1 MALNGK
7 YISLKAIMEQVYA
20 DNGYQFELPWVDC
33 MQWAEE
39 ALNLI
44 GHPRQYIRKVTGHKD
59 NPDLNITDYR
69 ATLPCDFYQLE
80 QVAVNGM
87 AAEYSGNTFHHLLS
101 GDCCGIDE
109 SSSSSLYYNAD
120 QTITRNWG
128 TDVLTY
134 DAETQSYSYQARD
147 LLDMENLNLQS
158 DGTQEYVLS
167 NNGVEQDKA
176 ITFDLN
182 NNHITLSVKEG
193 QVCMAYLAI
202 PTDNEG
208 LPLIPE
214 DTSYQL
220 AIKKYLTMKID
231 YIAWRKGELRSDI
244 FQHSEQ
250 EWQWYVGQAG
260 NKAKMP
266 NIDQIE
272 AIKNQTMRLLP
283 KVNHHETFF
292 RTLGSPEIR
301 KNFNR

>member
-20 DNGYQFELPWVDC
+20 DNGYQFELPWMDC
-33 MQWAEE
+33 IQWTEE

-109 SSSSSLYYNAD
+109 SSSSSLYYSAD

-134 DAETQSYSYQARD
+134 DEESQSYSYQARD
-147 LLDMENLNLQS
+147 LLEMENLNLQS
-158 DGTQEYVLS
+158 DGTQEFILGNDGS
-167 NNGVEQDKA
+167 QEGRT

-193 QVCMAYLAI
+193 VVCMAYLAI
-202 PTDNEG
+202 PTDDEG
-208 LPLIPE
+208 LPLIP
-214 DTSYQL
+214 DNTSYQL

-231 YIAWRKGELRSDI
+231 YIAWRKGELQQAV

-266 NIDQIE
+266 NLDQIE

-292 RTLGSPEIR
+292 KTLGSPEIR

>member
-20 DNGYQFELPWVDC
+20 DNNYQFELPWVDC
-33 MQWAEE
+33 MQWTEE

-59 NPDLNITDYR
+59 NPDLNIKNYR
-69 ATLPCDFYQLE
+69 AHLPCDFYQLE
-80 QVAVNGM
+80 QLAVNGM
-87 AAEYSGNTFHHLLS
+87 AAEYSGDTFHHLLG
-101 GDCCGIDE
+101 GDCCGVDE
-109 SSSSSLYYNAD
+109 DSSNSLYYNNE
-120 QTITRNWG
+120 QIITRNWG

-134 DAETQSYSYQARD
+134 SEDTGIYSYQARD
-147 LLDMENLNLQS
+147 LEQMENMNLQS
-158 DGTQEYVLS
+158 DGTQEFYLG
-167 NNGVEQDKA
+167 NGGLAEGRR
-176 ITFDLN
+176 ITFDIN
-182 NNHITLSVKEG
+182 NNHLTLSVKEG
-193 QVCMAYLAI
+193 AVCMAYLAI
-202 PTDNEG
+202 PTDDDG

-266 NIDQIE
+266 NIDQLE
-272 AIKNQTMRLLP
+272 GIKNQVMRLLP
-283 KVNHHETFF
+283 NVNAHETFF
-292 RTLGSPEIR
+292 TTQLAPEIR
-301 KNFNR
+301 KNFNK

>member
-33 MQWAEE
+33 MQWTEE

-44 GHPRQYIRKVTGHKD
+44 GHPRQYIKKVTGHKD
-59 NPDLNITDYR
+59 NPDLDIKDYR
-69 ATLPCDFYQLE
+69 AHLPCDFYQLE
-80 QVAVNGM
+80 QLAVNGM
-87 AAEYSGNTFHHLLS
+87 AAEYSGDTFHYLLG

-109 SSSSSLYYNAD
+109 SSASSLYYNSS
-120 QTITRNWG
+120 QIITRNWG

-134 DAETQSYSYQARD
+134 DEETKSYSYQARD
-147 LLDMENLNLQS
+147 LEQMENMNLQS
-158 DGTQEYVLS
+158 DGTQEFYLG
-167 NNGVEQDKA
+167 NEGLAEGRR
-176 ITFDLN
+176 ITFDIN
-182 NNHITLSVKEG
+182 NNHLTLSVKEG
-193 QVCMAYLAI
+193 RVCMAYLAI
-202 PTDNEG
+202 PTDDDG

-244 FQHSEQ
+244 FQHSQQ

-266 NIDQIE
+266 SIDQLE
-272 AIKNQTMRLLP
+272 GIKNQVMRLLP
-283 KVNHHETFF
+283 NINAHETFF
-292 RTLGSPEIR
+292 TTQLAPEVR

>member
-20 DNGYQFELPWVDC
+20 DNGYQFELPWIDC

-59 NPDLNITDYR
+59 NPDLDIKDYR
-69 ATLPCDFYQLE
+69 AHLPCDFYQLE

-87 AAEYSGNTFHHLLS
+87 AAEYSGDTFHHLLA
-101 GDCCGIDE
+101 GDCCGITDD
-109 SSSSSLYYNAD
+109 STSSLYYGND
-120 QTITRNWG
+120 HTITRNWG
-128 TDVLTY
+128 TDVLTF
-134 DAETQSYSYQARD
+134 DADTQSYSYQARD
-147 LLDMENLNLQS
+147 LLDMQNLNLQS
-158 DGTQEYVLS
+158 DGTQEFLLS
-167 NNGVEQDKA
+167 DGVQEGRR

-193 QVCMAYLAI
+193 KVCIAYLAI
-202 PTDNEG
+202 PTDDEG
-208 LPLIPE
+208 LPLIPD

-266 NIDQIE
+266 NIDQME
-272 AIKNQTMRLLP
+272 GIKNQVMRLLP
-283 KVNHHETFF
+283 NINAHETFF
-292 RTLGSPEIR
+292 TSQLAPEIR

>member
-33 MQWAEE
+33 MLWTEE

-44 GHPRQYIRKVTGHKD
+44 GHPRQYIRKVTGHKEHPNLD
-59 NPDLNITDYR
+59 IKNYR
-69 ATLPCDFYQLE
+69 AELPCDFHSLE
-80 QVAVNGM
+80 QVAVNGRP
-87 AAEYSGNTFHHLLS
+87 AEYSGNTFHHLLD
-101 GDCCGIDE
+101 GACCGVE
-109 SSSSSLYYNAD
+109 GYNTLSAEVKE
-120 QTITRNWG
+120 RNWG
-128 TDVLTY
+128 TVVKVTDV
-134 DAETQSYSYQARD
+134 DGSARYEQRD
-147 LLDMENLNLQS
+147 EEEMDNLNIDYSGMMTFDMS
-158 DGTQEYVLS
+158 DYDTTS
-167 NNGVEQDKA
+167 DHP

-182 NNHITLSVKEG
+182 NNNITLSVKEG

-202 PTDNEG
+202 PTDEEG

-231 YIAWRKGELRSDI
+231 YIAWRRGELRSDI

-266 NIDQIE
+266 NIDQLE
-272 AIKNQTMRLLP
+272 FIKNQTMRLLP
-283 KVNHHETFF
+283 NINSHETFF
-292 RTLGSPEIR
+292 KTQGSPELR
-301 KNFNR
+301 QNFNR